1 VIRFVFSYR
10 FIAQRKIKMPSADNV
25 SSREVYTSMAKER
38 YYSTSLS
45 SEPQTGITGWRWK
58 GTLLTIYITCI
69 INGMLP
75 KGLQ

>member
-1 VIRFVFSYR
+1 
-10 FIAQRKIKMPSADNV
+10 MPSADNV
-25 SSREVYTSMAKER
+25 SREAYTSMAKER

-69 INGMLP
+69 INGMLSNRLEQW
-75 KGLQ
+75 KVLAGRQY